1 MKMKHTLKLVSGEIK
16 TYIFPTKQESD
27 KALKNT
33 FTINNQFHTIRCIW
47 IEPLNKPWK
56 RERIDF
62 EKLKVNKI
70 KGDGDMTMKAIN
82 IDWDVDFEHDVDLP
96 NEINIPKNIIN
107 AALDENGEINDEII
121 SDYITNL
128 VGYCHLGFEIEIKEN
143 NIKEKLEMKN
153 KKVFVVSVESVRY
166 YESCNTEESINVF
179 ESRKDAFEKMQ
190 IEIEAA
196 KCDYS
201 GDGYVIEETYFDNG
215 NGFFEIYK
223 DGYWSEDHCRIDLME
238 KEVK

>member
-1 MKMKHTLKLVSGEIK
+1 
-16 TYIFPTKQESD
+16 
-27 KALKNT
+27 
-33 FTINNQFHTIRCIW
+33 
-47 IEPLNKPWK
+47 
-56 RERIDF
+56 
-62 EKLKVNKI
+62 
-70 KGDGDMTMKAIN
+70 
-82 IDWDVDFEHDVDLP
+82 
-96 NEINIPKNIIN
+96 
-107 AALDENGEINDEII
+107 
-121 SDYITNL
+121 
-128 VGYCHLGFEIEIKEN
+128 
-143 NIKEKLEMKN
+143 MKN

-196 KCDYS
+196 KCDYN

-223 DGYWSEDHCRIDLME
+223 DGYWSEDHCRIDLIE